1 MFQIQ
6 STVYSMFKC
15 PSLPFLTQST
25 PEYFAKFKA
34 HLCQIL
40 CMVLHL
46 LSYHHNPIWQVNLC
60 ILQNI
65 LKALQ

>member
-15 PSLPFLTQST
+15 SSLHFLTQST
-25 PEYFAKFKA
+25 PEYFEKFKA
-34 HLCQIL
+34 HLCQVL
-40 CMVLHL
+40 CMVLHS
-46 LSYHHNPIWQVNLC
+46 LSYHHNPTWQVNLC

-65 LKALQ
+65 LKALR